1 MFERKSHSAGI
12 EESETRERGR
22 AAGGIVTAMTE
33 GFRLFETT
41 IGTCGVSWSDRGL
54 TGVMLPLVEGG
65 DPRAH
70 LLRNRPQALE
80 ADPPPPVAAA
90 IAGMQALLRGDKRDL
105 LEVALDDGHIA
116 ELPARVYAIARA
128 IPPGRTLT
136 YGDIARQ
143 LGDVALSRAV
153 GQALGANPWPI
164 VVPCHRILAAGGRK
178 GGFSAPGGADT
189 KLRMLEIEGALAP
202 DTLPL
207 FSGR

>member
-1 MFERKSHSAGI
+1 MLA
-12 EESETRERGR
+12 
-22 AAGGIVTAMTE
+22 AMTE
-33 GFRLFETT
+33 GFCLFETA
-41 IGTCGVSWSDRGL
+41 IGVCGASWSARGL

-70 LLRNRPQALE
+70 FSRIRPQAVE
-80 ADPPPPVAAA
+80 ADPPPPPVAAA
-90 IAGMQALLRGDKRDL
+90 IEGVQALLRGDKRDL

-189 KLRMLEIEGALAP
+189 KLRMLEIEGALAH

-207 FSGR
+207 FGGR